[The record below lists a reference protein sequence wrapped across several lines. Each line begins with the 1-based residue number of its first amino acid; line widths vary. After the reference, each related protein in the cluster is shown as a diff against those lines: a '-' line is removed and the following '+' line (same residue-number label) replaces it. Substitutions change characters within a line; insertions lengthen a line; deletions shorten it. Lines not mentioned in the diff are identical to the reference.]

1 MHEMDPRGF
10 RRAIIFSYFPA
21 LGKTS
26 KDTDYRCCQAVDKLM
41 MKNIQTYLFAGIVA
55 AILFCVGLPA
65 VSLAAKDAFPHYPS
79 IRTNVDFWEKVYSR
93 YSSKQGIL
101 HDNKNLNIIYE
112 VIDLKAYDLP
122 GSRRVNK
129 ARIKRSKDQYVRI
142 LHRLARGNKPASK
155 KEKRVAALFGPGAN
169 PKGFRKAVGNIR
181 CQVGQ
186 KDRFRKGLI
195 RSGAYLPTIRDIF
208 RQKGLPRDL
217 SFLPHVESSF
227 NTAAYSKSGAAG
239 IWQFTRSTGKR
250 FMTIDYTVDERRD
263 PIISS
268 SAAAELLKKNYKKLG
283 NWPLALTAYN
293 HGVSGMMR
301 AKRRHGNYEAIFKNH
316 RSRLFRFASRNFYS
330 EFLAAREVAKNY
342 KKHFG
347 NLKFHRPVNHPQ
359 IVLPGYMAINDIVK
373 VLKVD
378 KKDITR
384 LNPSLRKPVLRGEK
398 YIPKGFRLR
407 LPADALMA
415 SAQTD
420 FAIPPDM
427 IKTRQKRSRFYRVEK
442 GDTAGKIARMHRVP
456 LNDLIMANSLG
467 RRATIYPGQNL
478 RLPAPGEIPKQL
490 ASVEKTKKKPEHLV
504 SSKSSSPPPPKV
516 ETVVAASL
524 PPAAASFET
533 KRPEPIINPTLVIG
547 DFQIKQVVTRNGKRT
562 GVIQVAVEETIGHYA
577 DWLQV
582 SAGEIR
588 RLNGIRYG
596 THIRVDQ
603 RVKIPMDKISKEQ
616 FEEKRFEYHEE
627 LVQDFFNAFRVDQV
641 QTYHIRK
648 GDNIWKLCNEI
659 FEVPLWLFQTY
670 NVGLDLGDLKMS
682 QPVRIPVVEKIAS
695 G

>member
-1 MHEMDPRGF
+1 MDPQGF

-21 LGKTS
+21 LRKTS
-26 KDTDYRCCQAVDKLM
+26 KDTDYRCCQAVDKLK
-41 MKNIQTYLFAGIVA
+41 MKNIQTHLFAGIIA

-65 VSLAAKDAFPHYPS
+65 VSQAAKDAFPLYPS
-79 IRTNVDFWEKVYSR
+79 IRTNVGFWEKVYSR

-101 HDNKNLNIIYE
+101 HDNENLNIIYE
-112 VIDLKAYDLP
+112 VIDLKDYDLP
-122 GSRRVNK
+122 GSRKVNK

-142 LHRLARGNKPASK
+142 LHRLASGNKPASK
-155 KEKRVAALFGPGAN
+155 EEKRVAALFGPGAN
-169 PKGFRKAVGNIR
+169 PGDFRKAVGNIR

-195 RSGAYLPTIRDIF
+195 RSGAYLPAIRDIL
-208 RQKGLPRDL
+208 RQKGLHTDL
-217 SFLPHVESSF
+217 SYLPHVESSF
-227 NTAAYSKSGAAG
+227 NPAAYSKSGAAG

-250 FMTIDYTVDERRD
+250 FMAIDYTVDERRD

-268 SAAAELLKKNYKKLG
+268 SAAAELLKQNYKKLG
-283 NWPLALTAYN
+283 DWPLALTAYN

-301 AKRRHGNYEAIFKNH
+301 AKRRHGSYEAIFKKH
-316 RSRLFRFASRNFYS
+316 QSRLFRFASRNFYS

-342 KKHFG
+342 KKYFG
-347 NLKFHRPVNHPQ
+347 NLKFHRPENHPQ
-359 IVLPGYMAINDIVK
+359 IVSPGYMAINDIVN

-378 KKDITR
+378 RNEIIR

-407 LPADALMA
+407 LPADALVT

-420 FAIPPDM
+420 FAFPPDM
-427 IKTRQKRSRFYRVEK
+427 IKTRQKRSRFYQVEK
-442 GDTAGKIARMHRVP
+442 GDTVGKIARMHRVP
-456 LNDLIMANSLG
+456 LDDLIMANSLG
-467 RRATIYPGQNL
+467 RRAVIYPGQNL
-478 RLPAPGEIPKQL
+478 RLPAPGEKTKQL
-490 ASVEKTKKKPEHLV
+490 ASAENPPEHLV
-504 SSKSSSPPPPKV
+504 SSKSTSPSPPKA
-516 ETVVAASL
+516 EAVVAASL
-524 PPAAASFET
+524 PPTAAAMFET
-533 KRPEPIINPTLVIG
+533 KQPEPIINPTLVVG
-547 DFQIKQVVTRNGKRT
+547 DLQIKQVTTRNGKRT
-562 GVIQVAVEETIGHYA
+562 GVIQVVVEETIGHYA

-596 THIRVDQ
+596 KHIRVDQ
-603 RVKIPMDKISKEQ
+603 RVKIPMDKISKER

-627 LVQDFFNAFRVDQV
+627 LVQDFFSAFRVDQV